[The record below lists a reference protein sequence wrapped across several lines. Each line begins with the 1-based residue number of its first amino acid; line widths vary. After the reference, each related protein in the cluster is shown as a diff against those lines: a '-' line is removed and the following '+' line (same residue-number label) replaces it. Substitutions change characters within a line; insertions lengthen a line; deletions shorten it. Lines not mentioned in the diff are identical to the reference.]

1 MIFLIDLDGTLVDS
15 EHLHH
20 QAWANVL
27 ETRPEYIKKIV
38 ATVGINDMLE
48 DFSNPHYL
56 RNRKTREML
65 KFEKIELM
73 KNADKFIDFIVR
85 NNINH
90 VVVTNTNRK
99 VVEHFKAKVPV

>member
-1 MIFLIDLDGTLVDS
+1 MT
-15 EHLHH
+15 
-20 QAWANVL
+20 
-27 ETRPEYIKKIV
+27 
-38 ATVGINDMLE
+38 MLE

-73 KNADKFIDFIVR
+73 KNADKFIDFIVT

-99 VVEHFKAKVPV
+99 VVEHFKAKVPVLNKLKNWIVREDYDKT